1 MHASFWLTFLN
12 FYLTLHTKQSGSR
25 SVQENVETT
34 VNTQLAISSKERQ
47 YFDMAYNLTSTA
59 GNSKYGNL

>member
-1 MHASFWLTFLN
+1 MLRFTDLCITYHIIQ
-12 FYLTLHTKQSGSR
+12 KSGSR
-25 SVQENVETT
+25 SAQENVETT
-34 VNTQLAISSKERQ
+34 VNTQMVFSSKERQ